1 MSIKVI
7 FGSNLKYYR
16 KQKGVS
22 QEKLSEKLEITPKH
36 LSAIETGTAFVSA
49 ELLEKLIDNLEVPA
63 AALFYTPGQR
73 PDEEIL
79 LKKYEE
85 VVKKTLKNTAEEI
98 TARLKGN

>member
-1 MSIKVI
+1 MIIKAV

-16 KQKGVS
+16 KQKGFS
-22 QEKLSEKLEITPKH
+22 QEKLSEKLKITPKH
-36 LSAIETGTAFVSA
+36 LSAIETGTTFVSS
-49 ELLEKLIDNLEVPA
+49 ELLEKLMDSLEVPA
-63 AALFYTPGQR
+63 AALFYMPGQR

-85 VVKKTLKNTAEEI
+85 VVKNILKNTAEEI